1 SFYLQLVI
9 KNHRKKILKLHI
21 NVYRRINSMR
31 TKNFYDILE
40 ERLTKEQIAEIERR
54 AQLEVDILK
63 SIQKVL
69 ADTMAQYMKKN
80 KIGFNEV
87 VRRLSTSPSQAAKIQ
102 RGQANLTLASFAHF
116 LALMDK
122 EPKDIFKA

>member
-1 SFYLQLVI
+1 MKTKSFDDYL
-9 KNHRKKILKLHI
+9 K
-21 NVYRRINSMR
+21 
-31 TKNFYDILE
+31 T
-40 ERLTKEQIAEIERR
+40 RLTAEEITEIEQK

-69 ADTMAQYMKKN
+69 SDTMAEYMKKN
-80 KIGFNEV
+80 KVGFNEV

-116 LALMDK
+116 LALMGK
-122 EPKDIFKA
+122 EPKDVFKG